1 MTDFRA
7 SAQAVPIES
16 VDQLVEQFH
25 RAGKPRE
32 RWMIGTE
39 YEKVAVERASGRAA
53 PFSGPRGIEAVLR
66 GLAERYGWE
75 PKEED
80 GRVVALAREGAS
92 ITLEPG
98 AQLEL
103 SGEQCPTIHCTQAE
117 LATHVREVVSVG
129 GELGIAFLGLGMQ
142 PMSPLD
148 EIEWVPKKRYRIMGP
163 YMPKVGTLGQRMMKQ
178 TATVQANID
187 YSDEKDAMAK
197 FRTGMGLTPII
208 ISMFANSPIC
218 DGQLNGYRSFRE
230 HIWTDT
236 DRNRSGLLKFAF
248 LPEVSFAH
256 YVEYALDVPMY
267 FIIRN
272 KHYIDMTHLTFR
284 QFLQYGHNGERA
296 TIEDWGDHLTTLF
309 PETRIKRYIEIRS
322 VDSQPPDLMPA
333 LSALVKGAFYDR
345 DCLQAAWDLVKGW
358 SWDERMQAYV
368 DSHVDALAARV
379 RRYSLLDLAKE
390 LLQIAWEGL
399 RRQKALN
406 SQGEDET
413 IYLSPLKTL
422 LFQGKCPADVLIE
435 KWERELE
442 HDIKKLIAYSAYKLP

>member
-1 MTDFRA
+1 M
-7 SAQAVPIES
+7 SVIEKS
-16 VDQLVEQFH
+16 TELEAYFH
-25 RAGKPRE
+25 DAGKPFD
-32 RWMIGTE
+32 RWRVGTE
-39 YEKVAVERASGRAA
+39 YEKVGIDRNTGQAIPYYGKRGVEHILRELIER
-53 PFSGPRGIEAVLR
+53 FS
-66 GLAERYGWE
+66 WE
-75 PKEED
+75 PEEQD
-80 GRVVALAREGAS
+80 GHIIALTRDKAQ

-98 AQLEL
+98 GQIEL
-103 SGEQCPTIHCTQAE
+103 SGEPCDNIHCTYAE
-117 LATHVREVVSVG
+117 FTQHIRELLEVT
-129 GELGIAFLGLGMQ
+129 EPLGIIFLGLGMQ
-142 PMSPLD
+142 PVSRLD
-148 EIEWVPKKRYRIMGP
+148 QIEWVPKQRYRIMAP
-163 YMPKVGTLGQRMMKQ
+163 YMLKVGKLGQRMMKQ

-187 YSDEKDAMAK
+187 YGDEKDAMAK
-197 FRTGMGLTPII
+197 FRTGMGLAPILI
-208 ISMFANSPIC
+208 AMFANSPIC

-284 QFLQYGHNGERA
+284 QFLQYSHNGERA

-333 LSALVKGAFYDR
+333 LSALVKGAFYDS

-358 SWDERMQAYV
+358 SWDERMQAYL

-379 RRYSLLDLAKE
+379 RRYYLLDFAREFLE
-390 LLQIAWEGL
+390 IAWEGL
-399 RRQKALN
+399 RRQN
-406 SQGEDET
+406 QVNDVGDDET
-413 IYLSPLKTL
+413 VYLKPLKNL
-422 LFQGKCPADVLIE
+422 LDVGKCPADILLE
-435 KWERELE
+435 KWEGELH
-442 HDIKKLIAYSAYKLP
+442 HDIRRLIAYTAYKLP

>member
-1 MTDFRA
+1 M
-7 SAQAVPIES
+7 SVIEKS
-16 VDQLVEQFH
+16 TELEAYFH
-25 RAGKPRE
+25 DAGKPFD
-32 RWMIGTE
+32 RWRVGTE
-39 YEKVAVERASGRAA
+39 YEKVGIDRNTGQAIPYYGKRGVEHILREL
-53 PFSGPRGIEAVLR
+53 IER
-66 GLAERYGWE
+66 FGWE
-75 PKEED
+75 PEEQD
-80 GRVVALAREGAS
+80 GHIIALTRDKAQ

-98 AQLEL
+98 GQIEL
-103 SGEQCPTIHCTQAE
+103 SGEPCDNIHCTYAE
-117 LATHVREVVSVG
+117 FTQHIRELLEVT
-129 GELGIAFLGLGMQ
+129 EPLGIIFLGLGMQ
-142 PMSPLD
+142 PVSRLD
-148 EIEWVPKKRYRIMGP
+148 QIEWVPKQRYRIMAP
-163 YMPKVGTLGQRMMKQ
+163 YMLKVGKLGQRMMKQ

-187 YSDEKDAMAK
+187 YGDEKDAMAK
-197 FRTGMGLTPII
+197 FRTGMGLAPILI
-208 ISMFANSPIC
+208 AMFANSPIC

-248 LPEVSFAH
+248 LP
-256 YVEYALDVPMY
+256 ALDVPMY

-333 LSALVKGAFYDR
+333 LSALVKGSFYDR

-358 SWDERMQAYV
+358 TWDERMQAYV

-390 LLQIAWEGL
+390 LLEIAWEGL
-399 RRQKALN
+399 RRQNQVNDL
-406 SQGEDET
+406 GDDET
-413 IYLSPLKTL
+413 IYLKPLKNL
-422 LFQGKCPADVLIE
+422 LDVGKCPADILLE
-435 KWERELE
+435 KWEGELH
-442 HDIKKLIAYSAYKLP
+442 HDIRRLIAYTAYKLP

>member
-1 MTDFRA
+1 M
-7 SAQAVPIES
+7 SVIEKS
-16 VDQLVEQFH
+16 TELEAYFH
-25 RAGKPRE
+25 DAGKPFD
-32 RWMIGTE
+32 RWRVGTE
-39 YEKVAVERASGRAA
+39 YEKVGIDRNTGQAIPYYGKRGVEHILREL
-53 PFSGPRGIEAVLR
+53 IER
-66 GLAERYGWE
+66 FGWE
-75 PKEED
+75 PEEQD
-80 GRVVALAREGAS
+80 GHIIALTRDKAQ

-98 AQLEL
+98 GQIEL
-103 SGEQCPTIHCTQAE
+103 SGEPCDNIHCTYAE
-117 LATHVREVVSVG
+117 FTQHIRELLEVT
-129 GELGIAFLGLGMQ
+129 EPLGIIFLGLGMQ
-142 PMSPLD
+142 PVSRLD
-148 EIEWVPKKRYRIMGP
+148 QIEWVPKQRYRIMAP
-163 YMPKVGTLGQRMMKQ
+163 YMLKVGKLGQRMMKQ

-187 YSDEKDAMAK
+187 YGDEKDAMAK
-197 FRTGMGLTPII
+197 FRTGMGLAPILI
-208 ISMFANSPIC
+208 AMFANSPIC

-309 PETRIKRYIEIRS
+309 PEIRIKRYIEIRS

-390 LLQIAWEGL
+390 LLEIAWEGL
-399 RRQKALN
+399 RRQNQVNDL
-406 SQGEDET
+406 GDDET
-413 IYLSPLKTL
+413 IYLKPLKNL
-422 LFQGKCPADVLIE
+422 LDVGKCPADILLE
-435 KWERELE
+435 KWEGELH
-442 HDIKKLIAYSAYKLP
+442 HDIRRLIAYTAYKLP